1 MSCDRARGPRTSGHP
16 LIATRRA
23 GYLDDMG
30 YRVYEREYVPS
41 HGSGIGG
48 AIYLVIGV
56 LIAVAQNYFDHLST
70 LGRLLSAVLAVMLW
84 PLLLLGI
91 DIRVG

>member
-1 MSCDRARGPRTSGHP
+1 
-16 LIATRRA
+16 
-23 GYLDDMG
+23 MG
-30 YRVYEREYVPS
+30 YRVYEREYDTR

-48 AIYLVIGV
+48 AIYLAIGV
-56 LIAVAQNYFDHLST
+56 LVALAQNYFDHLST
-70 LGRLLSAVLAVMLW
+70 LGRLVSAVLAVALW

>member
-1 MSCDRARGPRTSGHP
+1 MSMSYH
-16 LIATRRA
+16 
-23 GYLDDMG
+23 
-30 YRVYEREYVPS
+30 VYEREYVPA

-56 LIAVAQNYFDHLST
+56 LVAVVQNYFDHLST

-91 DIRVG
+91 DIRLG